1 LAGDKHNVGIV
12 RNLMERLQV
21 DGFST
26 DISTLGGQ
34 DDYVD
39 GKNLGEK
46 LRNFPK
52 DLGGMATGGHHGT
65 DIPDA
70 FTGGYDEVY
79 QVINK
84 SPKSH
89 SFTVAFAAFNDTG
102 TASLVHF
109 GAPDIKQG
117 FGGASVYQTYY
128 WTVEVHS

>member
-1 LAGDKHNVGIV
+1 VQA
-12 RNLMERLQV
+12 V
-21 DGFST
+21 DFRT
-26 DISTLGGQ
+26 DISTLGKQ

-46 LRNFPK
+46 LLNLPK
-52 DLGGMATGGHHGT
+52 DLTGMATNGHHGT
-65 DIPDA
+65 AIPDA

-84 SPKSH
+84 SPKTR

-102 TASLVHF
+102 TASLYHF

-128 WTVEVHS
+128 WTLEVH